1 MYAHS
6 GAEAYTQIA
15 YTRFA
20 RKFLDAYL
28 SAAL

>member
-6 GAEAYTQIA
+6 GADAYTQIV
-15 YTRFA
+15 RFA

>member
-6 GAEAYTQIA
+6 GADAYMQIA
-15 YTRFA
+15 RFA
-20 RKFLDAYL
+20 RKFLDVYL